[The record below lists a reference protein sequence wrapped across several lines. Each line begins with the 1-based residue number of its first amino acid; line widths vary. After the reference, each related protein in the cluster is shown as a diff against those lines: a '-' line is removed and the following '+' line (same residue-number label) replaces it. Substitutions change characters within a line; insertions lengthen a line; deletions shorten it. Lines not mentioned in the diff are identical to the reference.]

1 MTHEFKEIIQQAFL
15 NQQKGIQNILA
26 TVVALDGSS
35 YRKPGVQMLLSSDG
49 KIIGAVS
56 GGCVEKE
63 VQRRAQTVFKTKTP
77 KVIAY
82 DGRYRL
88 GCEGILYILLEP
100 INLTS
105 KFLKAF
111 SITVEKRVPFSIN
124 AHYKKEDDIEGH
136 FGSVIQFS
144 NSFFNFSN
152 HFKPT
157 VNNQSLVF
165 TQIMQPLFR
174 LIIVGGEHDAVKLCK
189 QAIVLGWEVEIITS
203 VKDPKKL
210 SDFPG
215 AKSVIAQ
222 TPELV
227 ELKHVNQ
234 HTAIVIMNHNFTYD
248 LRYLIKLQESNPSYI
263 GILGAA
269 KRREK
274 LFNELFELSPNISD
288 IFLDKIHTPAGLNI
302 GAVTPEEIALSIVAE
317 ILSVIRK
324 KEVFSLKKITGKIHS

>member
-15 NQQKGIQNILA
+15 NQQKGIQNVLA

-49 KIIGAVS
+49 KITGAVS

-63 VQRRAQTVFKTKTP
+63 VQRRAQTVFKTRTP

-88 GCEGILYILLEP
+88 GCEGILYILLES
-100 INLTS
+100 INLTPE
-105 KFLKAF
+105 FLKEF
-111 SITVEKRVPFSIN
+111 SNSIEKRIPFSIN
-124 AHYKKEDDIEGH
+124 AHYKKEDEIEGS

-144 NSFFNFSN
+144 NSFFTFSN

-157 VNNQSLVF
+157 INNKSLVF
-165 TQIMQPLFR
+165 TQTMQPLFR
-174 LIIVGGEHDAVKLCK
+174 LVIIGGEHDAVKLCK
-189 QAIVLGWEVEIITS
+189 QAIVLGWEVEVITS
-203 VKDPKKL
+203 IKDPKQL

-227 ELKHVNQ
+227 ELTHINQ
-234 HTAIVIMNHNFTYD
+234 HTAIVLMNHNFTYD
-248 LRYLIKLQESNPSYI
+248 LRYLIKLQETDPSYI

-274 LFNELFELSPNISD
+274 LFNELFELFPDVSD
-288 IFLDKIHTPAGLNI
+288 SFLDKIHTPAGLNI
-302 GAVTPEEIALSIVAE
+302 GAITPEEIALSIVAE
-317 ILSVIRK
+317 ILSVTRN
-324 KEVFSLKKITGKIHS
+324 KEVFSLKKTTGKIHT

>member
-15 NQQKGIQNILA
+15 NQQKGIQNVLA

-49 KIIGAVS
+49 KITGAVS

-63 VQRRAQTVFKTKTP
+63 VQRRAQTVFKTRTP

-88 GCEGILYILLEP
+88 GCEGILYILLES
-100 INLTS
+100 INLTPE
-105 KFLKAF
+105 FLKEF
-111 SITVEKRVPFSIN
+111 SSSIEKRIPFSIN
-124 AHYKKEDDIEGH
+124 AHYKKEDEIEGN
-136 FGSVIQFS
+136 FGTVIQFGKKT
-144 NSFFNFSN
+144 FTFSN

-157 VNNQSLVF
+157 VNNKSLVF
-165 TQIMQPLFR
+165 TQTMQPLFR
-174 LIIVGGEHDAVKLCK
+174 LIIIGGEHDAVKLCK
-189 QAIVLGWEVEIITS
+189 QATLLGWEVEVITS
-203 VKDPKKL
+203 IKDPKQL
-210 SDFPG
+210 SDFPR

-227 ELKHVNQ
+227 ELTQINQ
-234 HTAIVIMNHNFTYD
+234 HTAIVLMNHNFTYD
-248 LRYLIKLQESNPSYI
+248 LRYLIKLQETDPSYI

-274 LFNELFELSPNISD
+274 LFNELFELSPDVSD
-288 IFLDKIHTPAGLNI
+288 SFLDKIHTPAGLNI
-302 GAVTPEEIALSIVAE
+302 GAITPEEIALSIVAE
-317 ILSVIRK
+317 ILSVTRN
-324 KEVFSLKKITGKIHS
+324 KEVFSLKKITGKIHT